1 MFSQVYKDEVELLQ
15 LLSNGKHF
23 FQVQGA
29 HLGSSVDRA
38 LFHHLTDIGK
48 KKKKNCRQTLSHNGK
63 QKNSCVRVGQSESH
77 DCPCAL
83 D

>member
-23 FQVQGA
+23 FFHVQGT

-38 LFHHLTDIGK
+38 LFHHLTDIEEK
-48 KKKKNCRQTLSHNGK
+48 KKLQTDGVS
-63 QKNSCVRVGQSESH
+63 
-77 DCPCAL
+77 
-83 D
+83 